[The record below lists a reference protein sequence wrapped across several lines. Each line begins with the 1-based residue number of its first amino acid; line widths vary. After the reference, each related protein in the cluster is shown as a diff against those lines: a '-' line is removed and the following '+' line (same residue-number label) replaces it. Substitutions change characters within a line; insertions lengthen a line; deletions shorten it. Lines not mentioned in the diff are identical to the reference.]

1 MSAKDFLREVGAV
14 VNRDFLHDRSIL
26 SFEEYLELFL
36 QSPRLQSRNSA
47 QYLLEVMDH
56 FGTTQVSHPAGPTRR
71 FKLFDL
77 TDGERAGRVAGQ
89 EEVQNALYRLLGNFV
104 RAGAVNKLVLLHGP
118 NGSAKSTIV
127 DALKRGMEMYS
138 REPEGALYEV
148 AWIFPSDKLVK
159 GSEADWVYFPD
170 GSLTKF
176 KTVSVEEFDH
186 TGHGD
191 SRDAARDGKD
201 YMEQWLNKQGF
212 KVVKSGGDMTVSGNV
227 FNAWE
232 PHGAA
237 RYWGGWAANPGVGL
251 ELLIK
256 ANGKVVGE
264 MRHKA
269 KGSTIRDAVENGLED
284 MAKDIG
290 KSK

>member
-1 MSAKDFLREVGAV
+1 MQGEPTMLTLSRRVLAVFAAAFFVLAVSSARAADKKFLDSDDAKEKDEPQKFLP
-14 VNRDFLHDRSIL
+14 D
-26 SFEEYLELFL
+26 Y
-36 QSPRLQSRNSA
+36 
-47 QYLLEVMDH
+47 
-56 FGTTQVSHPAGPTRR
+56 
-71 FKLFDL
+71 
-77 TDGERAGRVAGQ
+77 
-89 EEVQNALYRLLGNFV
+89 
-104 RAGAVNKLVLLHGP
+104 
-118 NGSAKSTIV
+118 
-127 DALKRGMEMYS
+127 
-138 REPEGALYEV
+138 
-148 AWIFPSDKLVK
+148 DKLVK
-159 GSEADWVYFPD
+159 GKEADWVYFPE
-170 GSLTKF
+170 GSLSKY

-201 YMEQWLNKQGF
+201 YMEQWLDKQGF
-212 KVVKSGGDMTVSGNV
+212 KVVKSGGDMVVEGNV

-284 MAKDIG
+284 MTKDIAKG
-290 KSK
+290 K